1 MNICKVYRYLRLEFY
16 SAQNHK
22 YMQGVQV
29 LAAWNMLSTEPWIY
43 ARCTGTCILKYTQ
56 LRTMNICKVYRYL
69 RLEIYSA
76 QNHEYMQ
83 GVQVLASW
91 NILSTEPWIYMQGV
105 QVLESWN
112 ILSLESW
119 IYARC
124 TGTCG
129 LEYAQH
135 RTMNICKVYRY
146 LHLQIYSA
154 QNHEYMQG
162 VQVLAA
168 WNMFSTEPWIYA
180 RYTGTCGLKY
190 AQHRTM
196 NICKVYRYLRLEIY
210 LA

>member
-1 MNICKVYRYLRLEFY
+1 
-16 SAQNHK
+16 
-22 YMQGVQV
+22 MQGVQV
-29 LAAWNMLSTEPWIY
+29 LASWNILSTEPWIY
-43 ARCTGTCILKYTQ
+43 ARCTGAWILEYTEF
-56 LRTMNICKVYRYL
+56 RIMNICKVYRYL
-69 RLEIYSA
+69 RLGICSA

-91 NILSTEPWIYMQGV
+91 NILSTEPWIY
-105 QVLESWN
+105 
-112 ILSLESW
+112 
-119 IYARC
+119 ARC

-129 LEYAQH
+129 LKYAQH

-146 LHLQIYSA
+146 LHLEIYSA
-154 QNHEYMQG
+154 QYHEYMQG

-168 WNMFSTEPWIYA
+168 WNMLSTEPWIYA